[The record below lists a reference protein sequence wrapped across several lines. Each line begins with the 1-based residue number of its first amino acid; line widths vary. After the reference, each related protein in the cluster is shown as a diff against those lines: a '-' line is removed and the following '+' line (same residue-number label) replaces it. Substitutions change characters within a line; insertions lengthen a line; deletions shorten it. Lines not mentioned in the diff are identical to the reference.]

1 VDEPLTITH
10 MVVENFLGVH
20 FIELDL
26 DRGLTPIEGRNA
38 QGKSSFI
45 AAIKAAFGGR
55 RECPGRPIRDGARR
69 ARVVAEL
76 PGYKVTRY
84 WSSNDHSGLE
94 VHDAEGSRLAKPQE
108 ILDRLVGDLTF
119 DPIRFLELS
128 PAEQA
133 ETLRRLA
140 GLDFAA
146 LDADR
151 EEAYRE
157 RAEVNK
163 AIKRLEG
170 QVVGVPW
177 YSAPR
182 EEVSVAGLGRELTA
196 ANDRLAENRRLRER
210 FTQNKVSLA
219 SHEKTNTGLRDR
231 IAELRRELAEGEARA
246 EELHAVLAEQEIA
259 VAALAD
265 PDVGAIQRRMEEAEG
280 LNRRV
285 RAAAERRTLEEEL
298 RAAREHADD
307 LTTRIQLIDG
317 EKVALVAAATF
328 PVEGLSLD
336 ESGEGATY
344 RGRPIAQASTA
355 EGIRIGLEIGAALN
369 PRLRT
374 ILVHR
379 GESLDPDSLRLVAE
393 WARGRDYQ
401 VILERVTDGT
411 PSRDGVTLEDGRVKG

>member
-1 VDEPLTITH
+1 MDEPLTITH
-10 MVVENFLGVH
+10 MIVENFLGVR

-26 DRGLTPIEGRNA
+26 GVGLTPIQGRNA

-45 AAIKAAFGGR
+45 KAIQSVFGGR
-55 RECPGRPIRDGARR
+55 RECPDRPIRDGKRR
-69 ARVVAEL
+69 AKVVVDL
-76 PGYKVTRY
+76 PGYRVERVWTG
-84 WSSNDHSGLE
+84 SGTYLE
-94 VHDAEGSRLAKPQE
+94 IHDAEGSRLGKPQE
-108 ILDRLVGDLTF
+108 ILDRLKGNLSF
-119 DPIRFLELS
+119 DPLGFLDLS

-140 GLDFAA
+140 GLDFAE

-157 RAEVNK
+157 RAEVHK

-170 QVVGVPW
+170 TLAGL
-177 YSAPR
+177 SREDAPR

-196 ANDRLAENRRLRER
+196 ANERLAENRRLRER
-210 FTQNKVSLA
+210 LAQNRLSLA
-219 SHEKTNTGLRDR
+219 SHEKTNTRLRDR
-231 IAELRRELAEGEARA
+231 IAELRRELAEGEARV
-246 EELHAVLAEQEIA
+246 EDLHSVIAGQEVA
-259 VAALAD
+259 VAGLAD
-265 PDVGAIQRRMEEAEG
+265 PDVGAIQRRMEEAEDI
-280 LNRRV
+280 NRRV
-285 RAAAERRTLEEEL
+285 RAAAERRALEEEL
-298 RAAREHADD
+298 RAGREHADD
-307 LTTRIQLIDG
+307 LTTRIALIDG

-344 RGRPIAQASTA
+344 NGRPIAQASTA

-411 PSRDGVTLEDGRVKG
+411 PSRDGVTLEDGRVKES

>member
-1 VDEPLTITH
+1 MDEKLTITH
-10 MVVENFLGVH
+10 MIVENFLGVR

-45 AAIKAAFGGR
+45 AAIRAAFGGR
-55 RECPGRPIRDGARR
+55 RECPERPIRDGARR
-69 ARVVAEL
+69 ARVVADL

-84 WSSNDHSGLE
+84 WSSNDRSGLE
-94 VHDAEGSRLAKPQE
+94 VHDSEGSRLAKPQE
-108 ILDRLVGDLTF
+108 VLDRLTGDLTF
-119 DPIRFLELS
+119 DPMAFLEKS
-128 PAEQA
+128 PREQA

-140 GLDFAA
+140 GLDFAG

-163 AIKRLEG
+163 AIKRQEG
-170 QVVGVPW
+170 TLAGLPRED
-177 YSAPR
+177 APR

-196 ANDRLAENRRLRER
+196 ANERIAENRRIRER
-210 FTQNKVSLA
+210 FAQNRLSLA
-219 SHEKTNTGLRDR
+219 SHEKSNARLRER
-231 IAELRRELAEGEARA
+231 IAELQRELADGEARV
-246 EELHAVLAEQEIA
+246 EELHSIIAEQEIA
-259 VAALAD
+259 VSRLAD
-265 PDVGAIQRRMEEAEG
+265 PDVAAIQRRMEEAEG
-280 LNRRV
+280 VNRRV
-285 RAAAERRTLEEEL
+285 RAAAERRALEEEL
-298 RAAREHADD
+298 RASREYADD
-307 LTTRIQLIDG
+307 LTTRIQLIDN
-317 EKVALVAAATF
+317 EKVALVAAARF

-344 RGRPIAQASTA
+344 NGRPIAQASTA

-411 PSRDGVTLEDGRVKG
+411 PGDGVTIEDGRVKG